1 MSYCQFSVRNDCVT
15 RLDCLKQSSPPY
27 HLGLVRK
34 SFMCGLVDFIL
45 NFSGFCFSDWIFGN
59 SPQNFSHQFSMI
71 VCKIKIKKLKNCQ
84 IQNFE
89 EFLVS

>member
-45 NFSGFCFSDWIFGN
+45 NFSGFIFQIG
-59 SPQNFSHQFSMI
+59 FLAI
-71 VCKIKIKKLKNCQ
+71 VHKISLTSFQ
-84 IQNFE
+84 
-89 EFLVS
+89 